1 VCDADEAPAHTDRTA
16 SLDANPLLRPE
27 HCDSEYAISLPQC
40 QADIV
45 AELRLKSC
53 LESAA
58 RSRDAR
64 RVPAGMLLAPRTRN
78 INAHFGI

>member
-1 VCDADEAPAHTDRTA
+1 MCDADEAPAHTDRTA

-27 HCDSEYAISLPQC
+27 HCDSEYAISPSQC

-45 AELRLKSC
+45 AE
-53 LESAA
+53 SAA
-58 RSRDAR
+58 EIMPRISGASRDAR